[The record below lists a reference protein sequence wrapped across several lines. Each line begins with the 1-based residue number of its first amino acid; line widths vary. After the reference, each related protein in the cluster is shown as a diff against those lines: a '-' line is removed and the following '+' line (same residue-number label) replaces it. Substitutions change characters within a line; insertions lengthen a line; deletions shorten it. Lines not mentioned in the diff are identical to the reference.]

1 MTTSTPK
8 WHLPQATSDTQFS
21 AEHLL
26 GLHAHVYFEAATEAV
41 AEALR
46 EKTIAKYAGRDVE
59 VYGMIRTPAGPHP
72 VGMFKIE
79 FSREMF
85 ADVVL
90 WLERERGDLSVLVH
104 VLSGDE
110 YYDHTQGALW
120 LGPQQSL
127 RLSFLKKRSE

>member
-21 AEHLL
+21 VERLR
-26 GLHAHVYFEAATEAV
+26 GFHAHVYFEAATEAA

-46 EKTIAKYAGRDVE
+46 EKTIAEYAGREVE
-59 VYGMIRTPAGPHP
+59 VYRLIRTPVGPHP
-72 VGMFKIE
+72 VGMFEID
-79 FSREMF
+79 FSQKMF